1 MWVQTSHLLMMAQIL
16 RMCAVLALDS
26 THFDRGADSAQERE
40 VFEEKVRSRLCK
52 ADVDGR
58 VLIG

>member
-1 MWVQTSHLLMMAQIL
+1 MQTSHLLMRAQIL
-16 RMCAVLALDS
+16 RMRAVLALDS
-26 THFDRGADSAQERE
+26 AHFDRGADLTEERKI
-40 VFEEKVRSRLCK
+40 FEEKVRSRLCE

>member
-1 MWVQTSHLLMMAQIL
+1 MMAQIL

>member
-1 MWVQTSHLLMMAQIL
+1 MRAQIL
-16 RMCAVLALDS
+16 RMRAVLALDS
-26 THFDRGADSAQERE
+26 AHFDRGADLTEERKI
-40 VFEEKVRSRLCK
+40 FEEKVRSRLCE